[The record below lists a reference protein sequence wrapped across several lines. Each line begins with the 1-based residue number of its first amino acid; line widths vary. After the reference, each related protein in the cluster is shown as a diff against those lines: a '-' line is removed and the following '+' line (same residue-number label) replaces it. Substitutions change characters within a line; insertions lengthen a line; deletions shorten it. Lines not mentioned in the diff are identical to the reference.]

1 MDRKEIQRK
10 RTMIYFIEA
19 ADEILKADGIKG
31 ITIRKVAKIAGYNS
45 ATIYNYFENL
55 DHLILFTAMKYVK
68 PYSLALPQY
77 IKNRTEPVDK
87 FRAIWEC
94 FSDYSF
100 EDPEIYY
107 SIFFANL
114 NNNLDSYVRDYYK
127 LFPEELGE
135 DTHGLNTMLLK
146 SDIYERGM
154 SSLDDSIQEGLLP
167 LEDAED
173 LNNICTIIY
182 KGILLDRMQDKYT
195 KKEAYDR
202 AMRYINI
209 TIRAFFDDK

>member
-1 MDRKEIQRK
+1 MNRKELQKK

-19 ADEILKADGIKG
+19 ADEILKNESLKD

-45 ATIYNYFENL
+45 ATLYNYFENL

-68 PYSLALPQY
+68 PYALALPEY
-77 IKNRTEPVDK
+77 IKDRTEPVDK

-94 FSDYSF
+94 FSYYSF
-100 EDPEIYY
+100 KDPEIYY

-114 NNNLDSYVRDYYK
+114 DKNLDSYVREYYK

-167 LEDAED
+167 VEDAED
-173 LNNICTIIY
+173 LNSICTIIY
-182 KGILLDRMQDKYT
+182 KGILMDRMQGKFSQE
-195 KKEAYDR
+195 EAYDR

-209 TIRAFFDDK
+209 TIGAFFKDR

>member
-1 MDRKEIQRK
+1 MNKKEIQRK

-19 ADEILKADGIKG
+19 ADEILRKEGIKG

-55 DHLILFTAMKYVK
+55 DHLILFTSMKYVK
-68 PYSLALPQY
+68 PYALALPEY
-77 IKNRTEPVDK
+77 IKDTTDPVEK

-94 FSDYSF
+94 FCYYSF
-100 EDPEIYY
+100 KDPEIYY

-114 NNNLDSYVRDYYK
+114 NKNLDSYVRDYYK

-135 DTHGLNTMLLK
+135 DSHGLNTMLLK

-154 SSLDDSIQEGLLP
+154 SSLDDSIEEGLLP
-167 LEDAED
+167 IEDAED

-182 KGILLDRMQDKYT
+182 KGILLDRMHGKYDYE
-195 KKEAYDR
+195 EAFDR

-209 TIRAFFDDK
+209 TIGAFFEE